1 MRWEE
6 LTVQEV
12 LNKVNSSEEGLTQS
26 EASKRNAEYGLN
38 VLQEK
43 EKPSE
48 LKKFISQFTEPLMIL
63 LIIAGLVAFFIQDYI
78 DSGVIFLVVII
89 NAAIGY
95 RQENKAENA
104 MEKLKSMAK
113 RTTNVIRGGERKEI
127 FVEELTLGDKVILE
141 EGDNIPADLRIIKA
155 FNLKINESSLTGESL
170 SVTKIS
176 DVVDEESHDNMLYM
190 NTTVT
195 RGKAEAIVIR
205 IGMDTEIGKI
215 ASMIQ
220 DDEKETPLQI
230 RIDKLGK
237 TLGLLAIVICVFIF
251 IVELLQGVPAA
262 NTFMTAVSLAVAA
275 IPEGLPAVLTLTLAL
290 GMQKMAGNNA
300 IVRKLLAVETLG
312 SCSVICTDK
321 TGTLTE
327 NKLTVTNSHI
337 TDLKMSSIISGFCN
351 NAKVDKENDIKLGD
365 PTDISMLEYAIDNN
379 YDKNIDEKRLF
390 EIPLDSERK
399 RMTTIHQINNK
410 EYVLIKGAPEIL
422 IDKCKF
428 INHNG
433 HITPLSEEEK
443 ESIKN
448 NIVTF
453 TDDALRVLLLCY
465 KEIDDYTKY
474 NIEELEDDLIF
485 TGIVGM
491 MDPPREEIHKSIET
505 CKKAGI
511 TVKMITGDHENTAKA
526 VAKLV
531 GIDNPENVLTGKQL
545 NNLSEDELKDAVQK
559 VNVFARVFPE
569 QKLKIVNMIQES
581 DEIVAMTGDGVNDA
595 PALTAANIGV
605 SMGSGTDVAK
615 KSSDMILGDDNFS
628 TIVYAVKEG
637 RTIFSNI
644 KRFIKYQLSTNIAAI
659 ITILT
664 SSIIAVPLPFNPV
677 QLLWINI
684 IMDGPPAQSLGI
696 EKSDKNIMN
705 NPPTDENILSKD
717 NLLHIT
723 MIGLV
728 MAVGTLGVYLYEL
741 SIGSTQLLASTIAF
755 TTFVMYQIFN
765 VFNCRSNSG
774 QRNNTLIL
782 AVVGSFILQLCAVY
796 IPILQQIF
804 RTTAIPLTSWISI
817 IIISL
822 IILLAERI
830 IRKFEKKIFK

>member
-6 LTVQEV
+6 LTIPEV
-12 LNKVNSSEEGLTQS
+12 LNKVNSSEEGLTQT
-26 EASKRNAEYGLN
+26 EASKRNVEYGLN

-48 LKKFISQFTEPLMIL
+48 FKKFISQFTEPLMIL

-89 NAAIGY
+89 NAVIGY

-113 RTTNVIRGGERKEI
+113 RTTNVIRDGERKEI
-127 FVEELTLGDKVILE
+127 FVEELTIGDKVILE

-230 RIDKLGK
+230 KIDKLGK
-237 TLGLLAIVICVFIF
+237 TLGLLAIVICIFIF

-327 NKLTVTNSHI
+327 NKLTVTNSHV
-337 TDLKMSSIISGFCN
+337 TDLKMSSIISGYCN

-379 YDKNIDEKRLF
+379 YDEDIDANELF

-410 EYVLIKGAPEIL
+410 QYVLIKGAPEIL
-422 IDKCKF
+422 IDKCKY
-428 INHNG
+428 ISHDG
-433 HITPLSEEEK
+433 QISPLSEEEK

-448 NIVTF
+448 KIATF

-465 KEIDDYTKY
+465 KEIDDYNKY
-474 NIEELEDDLIF
+474 SIEELEDDLIF

-491 MDPPREEIHKSIET
+491 MDPPREEIHESIET

-531 GIDNPENVLTGKQL
+531 GIDNPENVLTGTQL
-545 NNLSEDELKDAVQK
+545 NNLSDEELKDAVHE

-615 KSSDMILGDDNFS
+615 KSSDMILADDDFS
-628 TIVYAVKEG
+628 TIVYSVKEG

-705 NPPTDENILSKD
+705 KPPTDENILSKD

-723 MIGLV
+723 LIGLV

-774 QRNNTLIL
+774 KRNNTLIL
-782 AVVGSFILQLCAVY
+782 AVLGSFILQLCAVY

-804 RTTAIPLTSWISI
+804 RTTAIPLTSWITI
-817 IIISL
+817 IIVSL

-830 IRKFEKKIFK
+830 IRVVEKKIFN